1 MIPHSWF
8 MVLDL
13 IAFLLSLMGNMATM
27 VLTSV
32 AVMFAFKGIKV
43 RK

>member
-13 IAFLLSLMGNMATM
+13 IAFLLSLMGNMAMM
-27 VLTSV
+27 VLASV

-43 RK
+43 RE

>member
-8 MVLDL
+8 IVLDL
-13 IAFLLSLMGNMATM
+13 IAFLLALMGNLAMM
-27 VLTSV
+27 VLASV
-32 AVMFAFKGIKV
+32 AVMFAFKGIKI

>member
-8 MVLDL
+8 MILDL
-13 IAFLLSLMGNMATM
+13 IAFLLALMGNLSTM
-27 VLTSV
+27 VLAIV

>member
-8 MVLDL
+8 MILDL
-13 IAFLLSLMGNMATM
+13 IAFLLALMGNLAM
-27 VLTSV
+27 VVV
-32 AVMFAFKGIKV
+32 AIVAALFAIKGIKV

>member
-1 MIPHSWF
+1 

-13 IAFLLSLMGNMATM
+13 IAFLLSLMGNMAMM
-27 VLTSV
+27 VLASV

>member
-8 MVLDL
+8 MILDL
-13 IAFLLSLMGNMATM
+13 IAFLLALMGNLAMM
-27 VLTSV
+27 VLASV
-32 AVMFAFKGIKV
+32 AGMFAFKGIKV